1 MATCTERLKRR
12 SKNEFPV
19 SGQISYS
26 HYRDN
31 NPAYSRGMD
40 RFTEDFKAIHASYR
54 PRIYRYLARL
64 VGQNEAEDLTQ
75 EVFLRVSRSLPDFR
89 GDAKIS
95 TWIYRIA
102 TNVATDRL
110 RSRSFKETQRD
121 KAIPPGEGSIQDV
134 DALPEEKNSSLERQ
148 LMREEMSSCVHDY
161 LNTLPENYRAIVTLS
176 EIEGLSNQEIAE
188 VLGLTLDA
196 VKIRLHRGRAKLKEK
211 LETGCRFERDEEDI
225 LVCDPKADPDCS
237 S

>member
-1 MATCTERLKRR
+1 
-12 SKNEFPV
+12 
-19 SGQISYS
+19 
-26 HYRDN
+26 
-31 NPAYSRGMD
+31 MD

-75 EVFLRVSRSLPDFR
+75 EVFVRVSRALPDFR